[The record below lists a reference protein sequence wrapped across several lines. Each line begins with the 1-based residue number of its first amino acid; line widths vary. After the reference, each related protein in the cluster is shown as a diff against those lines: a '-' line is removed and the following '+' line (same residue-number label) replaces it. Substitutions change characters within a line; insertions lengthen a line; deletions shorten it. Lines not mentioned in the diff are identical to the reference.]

1 MNPTSGQTAYRLPW
15 LREYGEFMR
24 TLWRIIA
31 GLFRWSWRVLNF
43 IREFIL
49 NLFLIVLI
57 LAGVGIW
64 LQLSSA
70 SSSEPVQQG
79 ALKVDLSG
87 VLVDKPSVS
96 NRLSRISRQL
106 LGASSDRLQEN
117 SLFDVVDAIRQA
129 KSDKNITGMVLDLRD
144 FAGGDQPSLQYVGK
158 ALREFRDAGKP
169 IFALGDSYSQAQYYL
184 ASYAT
189 KVYLSPQGTVD
200 LHGFATNGLYYKS
213 LLDKLKVSSHVFR
226 VGTYKSAV
234 EPFLRDDMSPEAR
247 DADGRWVGQLWQNYL
262 NTVSANRQITPQQL
276 FPGAAGIISGLQAVQ
291 GDTAK
296 YALDNKLVDVLD
308 SRAAADRELV
318 KTFGWDKASND
329 YRNVSIYDYNVK
341 QPTQQDGNIAV
352 ILASGAIMDGE
363 ESAGNVGGDT
373 TAAQIRDARLDDKI
387 KAIVLRV
394 NSPGGSVTASEA
406 IREELAAAHDAGKP
420 VVVSMGGMAA
430 SGGYWIST
438 PADYIVA
445 APSTLTGSIGIFGVI
460 NTVENS
466 LSSIGVHSDG
476 VATSPLADVS
486 TTKAL
491 PTEVQQLMQLTIE
504 NGYRN
509 FVGLVAASRH
519 KTPQQI
525 DAIAQGHVWTG
536 SDAKANGLVD
546 ALGDFDDAVAK
557 AAELAKVAKPEL
569 SWYQDDPGMIDLLLN
584 QMNASAQA
592 VLPAALKV
600 WLPAPV
606 SEVMG
611 ALQAQPGLMNNLN
624 DPQNRYAFCLTC
636 GNVR

>member
-1 MNPTSGQTAYRLPW
+1 
-15 LREYGEFMR
+15 MR
-24 TLWRIIA
+24 TLWRIIS

-64 LQLSSA
+64 LQVSSA
-70 SSSEPVQQG
+70 GSSEPVQQG

-96 NRLSRISRQL
+96 NRLNRISRQL
-106 LGASSDRLQEN
+106 LGSNSDRLQEN
-117 SLFDVVDAIRQA
+117 SLFDVVDAIRHA
-129 KSDKNITGMVLDLRD
+129 KTDKNITGIVLDLRD
-144 FAGGDQPSLQYVGK
+144 FAGGDQPSLNYVGK

-169 IFALGDSYSQAQYYL
+169 IYAIGDSYSQAQYYI
-184 ASYAT
+184 ASYAN

-200 LHGFATNGLYYKS
+200 LHGFATNGLYYKT

-234 EPFLRDDMSPEAR
+234 EPFLRDDMSSEAR
-247 DADGRWVGQLWQNYL
+247 DADGRWVGQLWQNFL
-262 NTVSANRQITPQQL
+262 NTVAANRQITPEQL
-276 FPGAAGIISGLQAVQ
+276 FPGAAGIISGLQAVD

-296 YALDNKLVDVLD
+296 YALNNKLVDVLD
-308 SRAAADRELV
+308 SRAAADKELI
-318 KTFGWDKASND
+318 KTFGWDKANND
-329 YRNVSIYDYNVK
+329 YRNVSIYDYTVP
-341 QPTQQDGNIAV
+341 QSHQGQDGNIAV

-373 TAAQIRDARLDDKI
+373 TAAQIRDARLDAKI

-406 IREELAAAHDAGKP
+406 IREELAAAHAAGKP

-466 LSSIGVHSDG
+466 LDAIGVHTDG
-476 VATSPLADVS
+476 VATSPLADVA

-504 NGYRN
+504 SGYRN

-519 KTPQQI
+519 KTPEQI
-525 DAIAQGHVWTG
+525 NAIAQGHVWTG
-536 SDAKANGLVD
+536 SDAKSNGLVD

-557 AAELAKVAKPEL
+557 AAELAKITTPQL
-569 SWYQDDPGMIDLLLN
+569 SWYQDEPGMFDLLLN
-584 QMNASAQA
+584 QMNASVQA
-592 VLPAALKV
+592 LLPATLKV
-600 WLPAPV
+600 WLPAPMLD
-606 SEVMG
+606 VMS
-611 ALQAQPGLMNNLN
+611 AMQQQPGLINHLN
-624 DPQNRYAFCLTC
+624 DPQNRYAFCLNC